1 MKSLFVIAG
10 ELSGDMH
17 AAGVVR
23 ALKAARPDLQVFG
36 IGGDHLREAGMEIV
50 VESRSMAVLGLWEV
64 LKRYRFLRGV
74 FHRMV
79 RLAEER
85 RPAAVLLVDYPGFN
99 LRFARAMKKRGI
111 RVIYYVCPQVW
122 AWHRS
127 RISTMAQIIDR
138 LLVIFP
144 FEVEVFADTG
154 LAVDYV
160 GHPLVE
166 EARRE
171 QRTCT
176 EPALPWRGATRLALM
191 PGSRVQ
197 EIDRILPVM
206 IQAAGL
212 LQKRIPDLS
221 VALAAASPEIAKLI
235 QARLS
240 GIAGAPA
247 SVDVVVGSTRRML
260 REATA
265 AMVKSGTSTIEAA
278 LMGCPMI
285 VVYRTAALT
294 YWLGKHLIRVPY
306 LGMANLIVRREAFRE
321 FLQDAATPEALAA
334 GVTPLLSDTPERA
347 ASLSAVAEVVRKLGE
362 GGAAERA
369 AHCVLDELD
378 QTRPLTR

>member
-1 MKSLFVIAG
+1 
-10 ELSGDMH
+10 
-17 AAGVVR
+17 
-23 ALKAARPDLQVFG
+23 
-36 IGGDHLREAGMEIV
+36 
-50 VESRSMAVLGLWEV
+50 
-64 LKRYRFLRGV
+64 
-74 FHRMV
+74 
-79 RLAEER
+79 
-85 RPAAVLLVDYPGFN
+85 
-99 LRFARAMKKRGI
+99 
-111 RVIYYVCPQVW
+111 
-122 AWHRS
+122 
-127 RISTMAQIIDR
+127 
-138 LLVIFP
+138 
-144 FEVEVFADTG
+144 
-154 LAVDYV
+154 
-160 GHPLVE
+160 
-166 EARRE
+166 
-171 QRTCT
+171 
-176 EPALPWRGATRLALM
+176 M

-212 LQKRIPDLS
+212 LQNRIPDLS